1 MKKLTTLILA
11 SLFWFWLFAAP
22 KIPKTDYLSDEYYRY
37 ISNSVTNLYTTRY
50 IVDNELSKYGFKI
63 VNKSLLTKI
72 EISIILYFPDE
83 FTLDEYSNLFINEN
97 ELEET
102 FTFTKDSLD
111 DAGLEPMITLDEN
124 NNVPKIIYVAHYN

>member
-22 KIPKTDYLSDEYYRY
+22 IIPKTDYLSDEYYRY